1 MEPVI
6 MLVTWDSLFGL
17 LGITFG
23 WKEYKPDQKHAL
35 QKFFHSLPQA
45 NHVTSDLAVIPL
57 FLKQWEVAP
66 KRLKTRPVG
75 HSKSFVLKILASK
88 FFEI

>member
-45 NHVTSDLAVIPL
+45 NHVTSDLAPQ
-57 FLKQWEVAP
+57 K
-66 KRLKTRPVG
+66 
-75 HSKSFVLKILASK
+75 
-88 FFEI
+88 